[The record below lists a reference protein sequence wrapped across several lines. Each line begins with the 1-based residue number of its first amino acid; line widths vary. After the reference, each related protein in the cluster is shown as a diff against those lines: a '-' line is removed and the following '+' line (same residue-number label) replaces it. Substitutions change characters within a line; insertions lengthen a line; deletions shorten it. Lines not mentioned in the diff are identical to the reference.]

1 MVCRFEAANLAH
13 FQLLRG
19 LDVEI
24 TTDYRLFSLNSQALL
39 TWQELG
45 ADTVTLYIEDDA
57 ENMARLL
64 QAEVSIRK
72 RLLIHGGIPAI
83 TSKIRIKDV
92 RSDTPV
98 VSDRGEGYMVKIQD
112 GLTVV
117 TPTRMFSLT
126 GHVRKLQDMGASEFV
141 IDLSSEPRER
151 WKSTG
156 SLCKNEMLPERLN
169 SILAT
174 DLFELY
180 INKGK

>member
-1 MVCRFEAANLAH
+1 
-13 FQLLRG
+13 
-19 LDVEI
+19 
-24 TTDYRLFSLNSQALL
+24 
-39 TWQELG
+39 
-45 ADTVTLYIEDDA
+45 LYIEDDA

-151 WKSTG
+151 WKTVLG
-156 SLCKNEMLPERLN
+156 AFARNEMLPGTSEFNFSNGLV
-169 SILAT
+169 
-174 DLFELY
+174 
-180 INKGK
+180 